1 MFTWFSITQRL
12 GEKQNITLVKQH
24 WIAFNNFS
32 CRMLL
37 RHSHIGMSLKLFL
50 SAHRKNSEL
59 WKWTLCAVCLMTV
72 YLWWEQQK
80 YSVNLCTY
88 DRREYRLWNFRS
100 KSSWNIVSRE
110 NTWLV
115 FSNGKKKD
123 AVFHACNWKLPF
135 LQPLESV
142 ANFRLVINKD
152 KSKLIGFLLTDH

>member
-115 FSNGKKKD
+115 FSNGKKKMQFSMP
-123 AVFHACNWKLPF
+123 VI
-135 LQPLESV
+135 ESSLFSSHW
-142 ANFRLVINKD
+142 NLL
-152 KSKLIGFLLTDH
+152 LILDWWSTKTNLN